1 VLNLNDITFNKR
13 LGKLIGG
20 CFEMPYV
27 SYCHPLCAIKQTISK
42 EKMKTNKMKNVLF
55 FMMILMSS
63 NVKSQKIEINE
74 LDSAILTLDRIIEN
88 DSRIL
93 FKNVES
99 VIVFYDGNIWFEK
112 YYNGFRKDS
121 LHHIQSQTKS
131 IVSLLI
137 GIAIDNGFVESE
149 NDLVCHYLPE
159 YFNTTDSLKSS
170 ITIKDLLTM
179 SAGFEWEEMIPLDDP
194 RNDNINMYRS
204 GKWLN
209 YALSRKMTEKPFTRF
224 NYNSGCPMIIA
235 GIIEKTTKMSLDKF
249 AEIYLFK
256 PLGISD
262 YRWIKDS
269 TGFCHAG
276 GGLYLKPA
284 DMLKTGILLINN
296 GKWKDQQIIS
306 ENWIKK
312 ISRPYFTTNF
322 DISYYKY
329 FYWIREMIL
338 ASGKTTIVVSAEG
351 AGGQKLNI
359 FPEYG
364 LIVALTER
372 NFNTPQVSPIF
383 IRESV
388 LPLLK

>member
-1 VLNLNDITFNKR
+1 
-13 LGKLIGG
+13 
-20 CFEMPYV
+20 
-27 SYCHPLCAIKQTISK
+27 
-42 EKMKTNKMKNVLF
+42 MKKVLF
-55 FMMILMSS
+55 FIMILISS
-63 NVKSQKIEINE
+63 NIKSQKIEINE
-74 LDSAILTLDRIIEN
+74 LDSAIFTLDRLIEN

-99 VIVFYDGNIWFEK
+99 VIVFYDGNIRFEK
-112 YYNGFRKDS
+112 YYNGFQKDS
-121 LHHIQSQTKS
+121 LNHIQSQTKS
-131 IVSLLI
+131 IVSLLM
-137 GIAIDNGFVESE
+137 GIAIDKGFVLSE
-149 NDLVCHYLPE
+149 DELICNYFPE
-159 YFNTTDSLKSS
+159 YFNTSDSLKSS

-194 RNDNINMYRS
+194 NNDNINMYRS

-209 YALSRKMTEKPFTRF
+209 YALSRPMAEKPFTRF
-224 NYNSGCPMIIA
+224 RYNSGSPMIIA
-235 GIIEKTTKMSLDKF
+235 GIIEKATKMSLDKF
-249 AEIYLFK
+249 AEIYLFE

-269 TGFCHAG
+269 TGLSHAG

-296 GKWKDQQIIS
+296 GKWENQQIVS

-312 ISRPYFTTNF
+312 ATHPFFQTNF
-322 DISYYKY
+322 DISYYGY
-329 FYWIREMIL
+329 FYWIREMIDG
-338 ASGKTTIVVSAEG
+338 SGKTTTVVSAEG
-351 AGGQKLNI
+351 AGGQKLHI
-359 FPEYG
+359 FPEYS
-364 LIVALTER
+364 LVIAFTER